1 MRGHSPLCRGR
12 YGSKLLRGGR
22 CVQMVCLASHFGR
35 TGSRATWLFSCQMSA
50 FCSLGCLSA
59 LLSVWEDETAVSYP
73 APSFWMDLARG
84 KEKVLLVYLF
94 PWLISYK
101 ADWGCWLKST
111 LPLGSFHILY
121 WSRTSVARWMY
132 LGRLFDCDNCFPDQ
146 KYLTLWNRWGQ
157 TKEKYFFCSLSRKT
171 EITSGLYKVYCT
183 PTHKETCHTR
193 VGYILMADIKNHL
206 HNNGFIDNYITF
218 GVAFHLCCFFICLR
232 SSAIVAQLTETC
244 LGPSPFTT
252 QG

>member
-22 CVQMVCLASHFGR
+22 CVQMVRLASHFGR
-35 TGSRATWLFSCQMSA
+35 TESRATWLFSCQMSA

-101 ADWGCWLKST
+101 ADWGCWPKST
-111 LPLGSFHILY
+111 LPVGSFHISPY

-157 TKEKYFFCSLSRKT
+157 TKEKHFFCSLSRKT

-183 PTHKETCHTR
+183 PTHKALVTLE
-193 VGYILMADIKNHL
+193 L
-206 HNNGFIDNYITF
+206 GFIDSYITF
-218 GVAFHLCCFFICLR
+218 GVAFHLCCFFICFSWKVWDHL
-232 SSAIVAQLTETC
+232 
-244 LGPSPFTT
+244 PSWPN
-252 QG
+252 